1 MFGTMIAHQNT
12 HQTDAP
18 STNPEPKLGKVKF
31 RVAGREFTLRQRWAG
46 KFAPW
51 YLVGTINGKRFNHA
65 LGTNE
70 AETAKQVAKVK
81 FIQPALDKEWGIVD
95 SNKKRRHWA
104 TVGELLDAWRGLEL
118 GITDGHQR
126 AAANALANVLRRAG
140 FAAPEEESADVLC
153 GRTARRFF
161 DAVNRECASL
171 DQVTAASR
179 KRSANSVFNQA
190 KSVVQ
195 VAALARYRDAGLN
208 VPEVVE
214 FVTEGNAERFDKGL
228 DLEQEPPGPELMAGV
243 LAAWPGLE
251 DWNEFAAVG
260 LELAFGLR
268 AGEVA
273 QARWEWFTV
282 RDGLHQLDAQATVK
296 NGTGRL
302 RVVALNPFWA
312 QFEARARASGK
323 WQAAGSVLD
332 GSETER
338 RDLVFRRVSEWLRGL
353 GWPLQKTNHGL
364 RSWAGGQVTIRYRLE
379 EAQIWLRHRS
389 ITTTQSHYTSR
400 WIGAEAL
407 RGGSAVEWARV
418 AERIEGRG

>member
-1 MFGTMIAHQNT
+1 MFGTMNSHQNT
-12 HQTDAP
+12 HQTEAQI
-18 STNPEPKLGKVKF
+18 TNESALVRTKGFGKVKF
-31 RVAGREFTLRQRWAG
+31 RVAGREFTLRQRIAG

-70 AETAKQVAKVK
+70 AETAKQVARVK
-81 FIQPALDKEWGIVD
+81 FIQPALDKEWGLVD

-104 TVGELLDAWRGLEL
+104 TIGELLAAWRGLEL

-140 FAAPEEESADVLC
+140 CATPETESADILC
-153 GRTARRFF
+153 GRTARKFF
-161 DAVNRECASL
+161 DAVNRECADL

-208 VPEVVE
+208 VPDVAE

-228 DLEQEPPGPELMAGV
+228 DLDQEPPGPELMAGV
-243 LAAWPGLE
+243 LAEWPKLE

-296 NGTGRL
+296 NGTGRI

-312 QFEARARASGK
+312 QFEARARAAGK
-323 WQAAGSVLD
+323 WLAAGSVLD
-332 GSETER
+332 GSGTER
-338 RDLVFRRVSEWLRGL
+338 SDLVFRRVSEWLRRL

-364 RSWAGGQVTIRYRLE
+364 RAWAGGQVTIRYRLE

-389 ITTTQSHYTSR
+389 ITTTQGHYTGR
-400 WIGAEAL
+400 WMSAEAL
-407 RGGSAVEWARV
+407 RGGSAVEWAR
-418 AERIEGRG
+418 AR